1 LPWFK
6 DDTAL
11 KKIQTPVRKNVAF
24 VSGGVFNCLIRT
36 TVRIPSPRLYSRR
49 QTMSAVTFTTGF
61 NSTASKSIVNQGLLA
76 STAANPSGRLRRRG
90 RLARTIVVLSL
101 SVVMVAG
108 FAATSGANQEAPVA
122 SAAPSYSVVV
132 VAPGETLWS
141 VAAAYA
147 SGDVQGLINEIREV
161 NNLKGYDLQAG
172 QRLRVPLSQ

>member
-1 LPWFK
+1 
-6 DDTAL
+6 
-11 KKIQTPVRKNVAF
+11 
-24 VSGGVFNCLIRT
+24 
-36 TVRIPSPRLYSRR
+36 
-49 QTMSAVTFTTGF
+49 MSALTINSFGSTTSG
-61 NSTASKSIVNQGLLA
+61 KSSVNQGFR
-76 STAANPSGRLRRRG
+76 ANPSGRLTRRG

-147 SGDVQGLINEIREV
+147 TGDVQGFINEIREV

-172 QRLRVPLSQ
+172 QRLRVPLNQ

>member
-1 LPWFK
+1 
-6 DDTAL
+6 
-11 KKIQTPVRKNVAF
+11 
-24 VSGGVFNCLIRT
+24 
-36 TVRIPSPRLYSRR
+36 
-49 QTMSAVTFTTGF
+49 MSALTVTSFGSTTSG
-61 NSTASKSIVNQGLLA
+61 KSNVNQGFL
-76 STAANPSGRLRRRG
+76 ANPSGHLTRRG

-101 SVVMVAG
+101 AVVMVAG

-147 SGDVQGLINEIREV
+147 SGDVQGFINEIREV

-172 QRLRVPLSQ
+172 QRLRVPLNQ

>member
-1 LPWFK
+1 LE
-6 DDTAL
+6 
-11 KKIQTPVRKNVAF
+11 KIQTPVRKNVAF

-49 QTMSAVTFTTGF
+49 QTMSALTINSFGSTTSG
-61 NSTASKSIVNQGLLA
+61 KSSVNQGFL
-76 STAANPSGRLRRRG
+76 ANPSGRLTRRG

-101 SVVMVAG
+101 AVVMVAG

-122 SAAPSYSVVV
+122 AAPSYSVVV

-147 SGDVQGLINEIREV
+147 TGDVQGLINEIREV

-172 QRLRVPLSQ
+172 QRLRVPLNQ

>member
-1 LPWFK
+1 
-6 DDTAL
+6 
-11 KKIQTPVRKNVAF
+11 
-24 VSGGVFNCLIRT
+24 
-36 TVRIPSPRLYSRR
+36 
-49 QTMSAVTFTTGF
+49 MSALTVTSFGSITSG
-61 NSTASKSIVNQGLLA
+61 KSSVNQGFL
-76 STAANPSGRLRRRG
+76 ANPSGQQSLVRLTRRG

-101 SVVMVAG
+101 AVVMVAG

-147 SGDVQGLINEIREV
+147 SGDVQGFVTQIREI

-172 QRLRVPLSQ
+172 QRLRVPLNQ

>member
-1 LPWFK
+1 
-6 DDTAL
+6 
-11 KKIQTPVRKNVAF
+11 
-24 VSGGVFNCLIRT
+24 
-36 TVRIPSPRLYSRR
+36 
-49 QTMSAVTFTTGF
+49 MSAVTFSTGF
-61 NSTASKSIVNQGLLA
+61 NSTASKSSVNQGFLA
-76 STAANPSGRLRRRG
+76 NTAANPSGRLTRRG

-101 SVVMVAG
+101 AVVMVAG

-147 SGDVQGLINEIREV
+147 TGDVQGFINEIREI

-172 QRLRVPLSQ
+172 QRLRVPLNQ

>member
-1 LPWFK
+1 ME
-6 DDTAL
+6 
-11 KKIQTPVRKNVAF
+11 KIQTPVRKNVAF

-49 QTMSAVTFTTGF
+49 QTMSALTINSFGSTTSG
-61 NSTASKSIVNQGLLA
+61 KSSVNQGFL
-76 STAANPSGRLRRRG
+76 ANPSGRLTRRG

-101 SVVMVAG
+101 AVVMVAG
-108 FAATSGANQEAPVA
+108 FAATSGANQEAPVK
-122 SAAPSYSVVV
+122 SSAPSYSVVV

-147 SGDVQGLINEIREV
+147 TGDVQGLINEIREI

-172 QRLRVPLSQ
+172 QRLRVPLNQ